1 MRALTLA
8 LLFHFTLNPLIYL
21 RGRIVLKPYK
31 SLLGVWTTIFV
42 SELLLYTTVYFFYD
56 SISPSIVQF
65 GRVLGTS
72 WMLFLIYCG
81 GMFFFFDLFYLLIKR
96 HLNKPKTLLEQP
108 QKTKNIIFLTILTT
122 VIISLSYGRYNFKNP
137 TVNNI
142 NISIDKSGNK
152 HDSLRLL
159 IVGDLHL
166 GYTINDEDARRMV
179 DYIMEHKADIIL
191 MVGDIIDSGIEP
203 LIEQNVGEILKDL
216 HAPLGVYSCLG
227 NHEYRKGTEENID
240 FLNKA
245 GITMLRDSVVL
256 VDSSFYII
264 GREDWII
271 DSRLS
276 TEQLIKQNHVDKTK
290 PVFVLNHSPYDLSE
304 ETDAQVDIAL
314 YGHTH
319 HGQAFPGNIATDI
332 KFEVAYGYKKK
343 ENTNIYVTSGLGLAG
358 PQHRIGTN
366 SEIAIANIVFEK

>member
-290 PVFVLNHSPYDLSE
+290 PIFVLNHSPYDLSE
-304 ETDAQVDIAL
+304 ETNAQVDIAL

>member
-152 HDSLRLL
+152 HDSLRVL

-179 DYIMEHKADIIL
+179 DYIMEQKADIIL

-290 PVFVLNHSPYDLSE
+290 PIFVLNHSPYDLSE
-304 ETDAQVDIAL
+304 ETNAQVDIAL

>member
-179 DYIMEHKADIIL
+179 DYIMEQKADIIL

-290 PVFVLNHSPYDLSE
+290 PIFVLNHSPYDLSE
-304 ETDAQVDIAL
+304 ETNAQVDIAL

>member
-179 DYIMEHKADIIL
+179 DYIMEQKADIIL

-304 ETDAQVDIAL
+304 ETNAQVDIAL